1 MRNDVIPVLVLAII
15 LAWMLIT
22 AVVLIVIVADTQ
34 AAAEG
39 SPEQAQLKAHGQ
51 KLLAEYKQALAQ
63 EKAAKAAAAPAP
75 APAPTGPPPLTKEQ
89 KQAYTELI
97 QRVQKQ
103 RKQAHSR
110 GTGFKGNNE
119 AVREA
124 KAYIAADDA
133 ALALLTHE
141 MQVGHALACLQAR
154 SDRNTMP
161 AGEFAVG

>member
-1 MRNDVIPVLVLAII
+1 MSRHLLVLVISVLV
-15 LAWMLIT
+15 IT
-22 AVVLIVIVADTQ
+22 IAVALIVIVADTQ

-63 EKAAKAAAAPAP
+63 EKAGKAAAAPAP

-110 GTGFKGNNE
+110 GTGFKGNNA

-141 MQVGHALACLQAR
+141 MQVGLALDLLA
-154 SDRNTMP
+154 S
-161 AGEFAVG
+161 